1 MAESDLFSHERLQR
15 NAPRRLKF
23 LEFQSIGTVVAFC
36 AGPVYMPH
44 YRVAIDL
51 DVGVVRVETERQM
64 EPVVEFRI
72 RLSNS

>member
-1 MAESDLFSHERLQR
+1 
-15 NAPRRLKF
+15 
-23 LEFQSIGTVVAFC
+23 
-36 AGPVYMPH
+36 MPH